1 MKYWKRKNKEKN
13 TRKSNHNRIKRNVTK
28 KLKTKTKLKN
38 KLKNKNKYG
47 GIRAIPT
54 LTTNAYSSSSS
65 SSSLKSSSLALNP
78 RQKYASTPRSSPT
91 SKPNVNI
98 QPTFISTEGEDDL
111 EASISFLLELM
122 GSSLYETYVEEI
134 LNTES
139 NQNIKVVQV
148 PRPINPPP
156 SFMIPGQPKI
166 FYGSS
171 KGTHFTCT
179 MDGVNIW
186 NSYRERIQLLNT
198 DHFCQTFT
206 LMRMQYQFL
215 PDSFVGREY
224 TKLQEY
230 QYLDN
235 VMVAINVACY
245 IIELLQKDFNI
256 EGQVDEFLQLRDH
269 KGNPVHIKNPAVK
282 IKNIQQL
289 ITNLISYCRS
299 ITKEQLCNSTFKQKI
314 FML

>member
-1 MKYWKRKNKEKN
+1 MKYWKRK
-13 TRKSNHNRIKRNVTK
+13 RIKKTKKSKDKRRNVTR
-28 KLKTKTKLKN
+28 KTTSKDKI
-38 KLKNKNKYG
+38 KYG
-47 GIRAIPT
+47 GIRIKPNIPI
-54 LTTNAYSSSSS
+54 AYSASS
-65 SSSLKSSSLALNP
+65 
-78 RQKYASTPRSSPT
+78 QKPKLVIAPP
-91 SKPNVNI
+91 
-98 QPTFISTEGEDDL
+98 QPTFISTEGEDHL

-139 NQNIKVVQV
+139 NQNIEVVQV

-156 SFMIPGQPKI
+156 SLMIPGQPKI

-179 MDGVNIW
+179 IDGITIW
-186 NSYRERIQLLNT
+186 NSYKERIQLLNT

-215 PDSFVGREY
+215 PDSFVGMEY

-235 VMVAINVACY
+235 VMVAIKVACY

-256 EGQVDEFLQLRDH
+256 ESQVDEFLQLRDQ
-269 KGNPVHIKNPAVK
+269 KGDPVHIKNPALK
-282 IKNIQQL
+282 IKNIQKL